1 MVNTI
6 IISTTNNHLGDP
18 MTFSL
23 FTTAGAEMFA
33 RYIHYFAGVT
43 WIGMLYYFNFVQ
55 GEWFKEL
62 DADEKIKSSRGV
74 AVRTLV
80 PRALA
85 WFRYGALFTFL
96 SGVAIL
102 GLKAPAFGGEMFNT
116 SWWAFIATGAFLGT
130 VMFLN
135 VWLVIWPNQKI
146 VIASAKQVAAGG
158 SALPEAAS
166 AAGKAGLASRHNTLF
181 SLPMLFFMGAASHLP
196 AQVNPEYKGWVL
208 ALVIL
213 LIVGLLELNA
223 LKGKTDNIKITS
235 IKGVVHM
242 GILLT
247 AILYVVI
254 EVLIK

>member
-1 MVNTI
+1 MN
-6 IISTTNNHLGDP
+6 
-18 MTFSL
+18 FAL
-23 FTTAGAEMFA
+23 FTSAGLEMLF
-33 RYIHYFAGVT
+33 RFIHYFAGVV
-43 WIGMLYYFNFVQ
+43 WIGVLYYFNFIQ

-96 SGVAIL
+96 TGVTLL
-102 GLKAPAFGGEMFNT
+102 GIKGQAFGADMFKT
-116 SWWAFIATGAFLGT
+116 SWWAYIGTGAAFGT

-158 SALPEAAS
+158 AALPEAA
-166 AAGKAGLASRHNTLF
+166 AAGAKAGLASRHNTLF
-181 SLPMLFFMGAASHLP
+181 SLPMLFLMGAASHLP
-196 AQVNPEYKGWVL
+196 SQVNPDYNGLRL
-208 ALVIL
+208 ALVIAF
-213 LIVGLLELNA
+213 IIGALEFNA
-223 LKGKTDNIKITS
+223 LKGKTDNLKITS
-235 IKGVVHM
+235 IMGVTHI

-247 AILYVVI
+247 AVIYFAIEILT
-254 EVLIK
+254 K

>member
-1 MVNTI
+1 
-6 IISTTNNHLGDP
+6 

-23 FTTAGAEMFA
+23 FSAAGAEMFA
-33 RYIHYFAGVT
+33 RWIHYFAGVV

-62 DADEKIKSSRGV
+62 DANDAIKSSRGV

-80 PRALA
+80 PRVLG

-96 SGVAIL
+96 SGVALL
-102 GLKAPAFGGEMFNT
+102 GLKGQSFGSEMMNT
-116 SWWAFIATGAFLGT
+116 SWWAFIGTGALLGT
-130 VMFLN
+130 IMFLN
-135 VWLVIWPNQKI
+135 VWLIIWPNQKI

-158 SALPEAAS
+158 AALPEAAA

-181 SLPMLFFMGAASHLP
+181 SLPMLFLMGAASHLP
-196 AQVNPEYKGWVL
+196 AQVNPEFNGKLL

-223 LKGKTDNIKITS
+223 IKGKTDTIKITS
-235 IKGVVHM
+235 IKGVTHM
-242 GILLT
+242 GVLLT
-247 AILYVVI
+247 VILYVVI
-254 EVLIK
+254 EVLLK

>member
-1 MVNTI
+1 
-6 IISTTNNHLGDP
+6 
-18 MTFSL
+18 
-23 FTTAGAEMFA
+23 MFF

-43 WIGMLYYFNFVQ
+43 WIGVLYYFNFIQ

-85 WFRYGALFTFL
+85 WFRYGALFTFI
-96 SGVAIL
+96 SGVVLL
-102 GLKAPAFGGEMFNT
+102 GLKGHAFGAEMFNT
-116 SWWAFIATGAFLGT
+116 SWWAFIATGALLGT
-130 VMFLN
+130 IMFLN

-146 VIASAKQVAAGG
+146 VIASAKAVAAGG
-158 SALPEAAS
+158 QADPAAA
-166 AAGKAGLASRHNTLF
+166 AAGAKAGLASRHNTLF

-196 AQVNPEYKGWVL
+196 AQVNPEYNGKLL
-208 ALVIL
+208 ALVII

-223 LKGKTDNIKITS
+223 LKGKTDTIKITS
-235 IKGVVHM
+235 IKGVTHM
-242 GILLT
+242 GIFLT

-254 EVLIK
+254 EVLTK

>member
-1 MVNTI
+1 
-6 IISTTNNHLGDP
+6 
-18 MTFSL
+18 
-23 FTTAGAEMFA
+23 MFF

-85 WFRYGALFTFL
+85 WFRYGALFTFI
-96 SGVAIL
+96 SGVVLL
-102 GLKAPAFGGEMFNT
+102 GLKGHAFGAEMFNT
-116 SWWAFIATGAFLGT
+116 SWWAFIATGALLGT
-130 VMFLN
+130 IMFLN

-146 VIASAKQVAAGG
+146 VIASAKAVAAGG
-158 SALPEAAS
+158 QADPAAA
-166 AAGKAGLASRHNTLF
+166 AAGAKAGLASRHNTLF

-196 AQVNPEYKGWVL
+196 AQVNPEYNGKLL
-208 ALVIL
+208 ALVII

-223 LKGKTDNIKITS
+223 LKGKTDTIKITS
-235 IKGVVHM
+235 IKGVTHM
-242 GILLT
+242 GILFT

-254 EVLIK
+254 EVLTK